1 VIRPRAVASPS
12 SPPAEPS
19 VPPPQTHFLKR
30 HAMKLVASGLIGVGL
45 VAMLQKAGMSIIPPR
60 DSFDHVRWWTLPL
73 YLATLAGM
81 NYFRATRWRF
91 LLRRVVDVPIRRLL
105 VVSWVGFAAI
115 LLMPFRLGEFVRPY
129 MLKEGGKAPGKDGQ
143 LQVISLSMATGSV
156 VAERVA
162 DGLYLSI
169 VLAIAL
175 LAVPTLD
182 PLPQTVVGLGVP
194 VERVR
199 QAGFGMLGLFT
210 FAFGVIA
217 VYYFARAWAR
227 RATLAIWGLI
237 SRPLG
242 EKLAGIAEKLADG
255 LHFMGHAKDA
265 IPFVAETTLYWGLNV
280 LGMWLLAWGCGVV
293 HGDGSPIQLGESC
306 ALMGMLGVTILVPG
320 PPGLLGVFQL
330 GIYAGMTMYYPTS
343 VVTGPGAAYV
353 FLLYASQFLWT
364 IAAGGGCL
372 IFQRGALKALQ
383 LAEGDVEHPPPPSK
397 QL

>member
-1 VIRPRAVASPS
+1 MAPS
-12 SPPAEPS
+12 SPPAAPPAGS
-19 VPPPQTHFLKR
+19 VPPGAPSLPPPSTHFLRR
-30 HAMKLVASGLIGVGL
+30 HAVKLVFSALIGVGL

-60 DSFDHVRWWTLPL
+60 SSFDHVRWWTLPV
-73 YLATLAGM
+73 YFATLAVM

-91 LLRRVVDVPIRRLL
+91 LLRAVIDVPLRRLV
-105 VVSWVGFAAI
+105 VVSWVGFMAI
-115 LLMPFRLGEFVRPY
+115 LLMPFRIGEFVRPY
-129 MLKEGGKAPGKDGQ
+129 MLKDGGKARGKDGQ

-182 PLPQTVVGLGVP
+182 PLPATVVGLDVP

-227 RATLAIWGLI
+227 RATLAIWGLV

-255 LHFMGHAKDA
+255 LHFMGSARDA
-265 IPFVAETTLYWGLNV
+265 VPFLLETTAYWGVNV
-280 LGMWLLAWGCGVV
+280 LGMWLMAWGCGVV
-293 HGDGSPIQLGESC
+293 HADGSMITVGESC

-330 GIYAGMTMYYPTS
+330 GIYAGMTMYFPTS

-353 FLLYASQFLWT
+353 FLLYASQVLWT
-364 IAAGGGCL
+364 VLAGGGAL
-372 IFQRGALKALQ
+372 VFQRDAMKALQ
-383 LAEGDVEHPPPPSK
+383 RAEGDIEGEK
-397 QL
+397 Q